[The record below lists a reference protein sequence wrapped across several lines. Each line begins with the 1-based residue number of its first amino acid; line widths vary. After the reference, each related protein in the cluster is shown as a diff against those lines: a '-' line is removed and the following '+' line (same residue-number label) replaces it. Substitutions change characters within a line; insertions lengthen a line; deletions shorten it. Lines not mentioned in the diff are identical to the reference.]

1 MLSRRRNGGGRN
13 PSMGRF
19 LVFSKK
25 SIMWR
30 EFRDFDSRSSSLVNN
45 PRVFFYIS
53 IFGLVLIFEITYTSQ
68 FEIESNVNNNSNF
81 LSTGLTYPLILN
93 RYIHIFITE
102 KNRIYFICLYIS
114 FFFFLLHLVFYAR
127 ETSTQYGLIIL
138 EPTYSRNMFS
148 K

>member
-45 PRVFFYIS
+45 PRVFFYTS

-93 RYIHIFITE
+93 QYIHIFITE
-102 KNRIYFICLYIS
+102 KNRIYFICLSIS

>member
-1 MLSRRRNGGGRN
+1 M
-13 PSMGRF
+13 
-19 LVFSKK
+19 
-25 SIMWR
+25 
-30 EFRDFDSRSSSLVNN
+30 
-45 PRVFFYIS
+45 FFYTS
-53 IFGLVLIFEITYTSQ
+53 IFGLVLIFKIEITSQ

-93 RYIHIFITE
+93 HIFITE
-102 KNRIYFICLYIS
+102 KNRIYFICLSIS

>member
-30 EFRDFDSRSSSLVNN
+30 EFRDFDSRSSFLVNN

-93 RYIHIFITE
+93 QYIHIFITE
-102 KNRIYFICLYIS
+102 KNRIYFICLSIS
-114 FFFFLLHLVFYAR
+114 FFFFYFILFSMLAR
-127 ETSTQYGLIIL
+127 HR
-138 EPTYSRNMFS
+138 RNMV
-148 K
+148 

>member
-1 MLSRRRNGGGRN
+1 M
-13 PSMGRF
+13 
-19 LVFSKK
+19 
-25 SIMWR
+25 
-30 EFRDFDSRSSSLVNN
+30 
-45 PRVFFYIS
+45 FFYTS

-81 LSTGLTYPLILN
+81 LSIGLTYPLILN
-93 RYIHIFITE
+93 QYIHIFITE
-102 KNRIYFICLYIS
+102 KNRIYFICLSIS
-114 FFFFLLHLVFYAR
+114 FFFFYFIYAR

>member
-25 SIMWR
+25 SI
-30 EFRDFDSRSSSLVNN
+30 FRDFDSRFSSLVNN
-45 PRVFFYIS
+45 PRVFFYTS
-53 IFGLVLIFEITYTSQ
+53 IFGLILIFKIEITSQ

-93 RYIHIFITE
+93 QYIHIFITE
-102 KNRIYFICLYIS
+102 KNRIYFICLSIS
-114 FFFFLLHLVFYAR
+114 FFFTSSCFLCSRDIDAIW
-127 ETSTQYGLIIL
+127 SN
-138 EPTYSRNMFS
+138 YSGTNLFP
-148 K
+148 KHV

>member
-1 MLSRRRNGGGRN
+1 M
-13 PSMGRF
+13 
-19 LVFSKK
+19 
-25 SIMWR
+25 
-30 EFRDFDSRSSSLVNN
+30 
-45 PRVFFYIS
+45 FFYTS

-93 RYIHIFITE
+93 HIFITE
-102 KNRIYFICLYIS
+102 KNRIYFICLSIS
-114 FFFFLLHLVFYAR
+114 FFFLLHLVFYAR

>member
-1 MLSRRRNGGGRN
+1 MLSRRRNGEGRN
-13 PSMGRF
+13 PSTGRF

-93 RYIHIFITE
+93 QYIHIFITE
-102 KNRIYFICLYIS
+102 KNRIYFICLSIS
-114 FFFFLLHLVFYAR
+114 FFFFF
-127 ETSTQYGLIIL
+127 TSSCFLCSRDIDAIWSN
-138 EPTYSRNMFS
+138 YSRTNLFP
-148 K
+148 KHV

>member
-1 MLSRRRNGGGRN
+1 MLSRRKNGGGRN

-93 RYIHIFITE
+93 QYIHIFITE

>member
-1 MLSRRRNGGGRN
+1 MLSRRKNGGGRN

-45 PRVFFYIS
+45 PRVFFYTS
-53 IFGLVLIFEITYTSQ
+53 IFGLILIFKIEITSQ

-93 RYIHIFITE
+93 QYIHIFITE
-102 KNRIYFICLYIS
+102 KNRIYFICLSIS
-114 FFFFLLHLVFYAR
+114 FFFLLHLVFYAR

>member
-30 EFRDFDSRSSSLVNN
+30 EFHDFDSRSSSLVNN

-81 LSTGLTYPLILN
+81 LSIGLTYPLILN
-93 RYIHIFITE
+93 QYIHIFITE
-102 KNRIYFICLYIS
+102 KNRIYFICLSIS
-114 FFFFLLHLVFYAR
+114 FFFFYFILFSMLAR
-127 ETSTQYGLIIL
+127 HR
-138 EPTYSRNMFS
+138 RNMV
-148 K
+148 